1 MLYIDVPEPDQM
13 QQNDYNLLVATNAEY
28 YTRANQLSGTNPDVD
43 ELVDYFKLLLKD
55 KTEKEVAGSTFFR
68 LDSGTILRNHLPM
81 SGRTMKRN
89 GSNEVEVK
97 LSRCVSRIDL
107 VNRDDTY
114 DLVSVSLWNVFPRTH
129 IWDNNFTNYTDEKHL
144 NRFGTI
150 YMDNQSNTEIRG
162 RFYTFENYVPNTLQ
176 NDTATTCLIVGLRP
190 KEDSKRTEYYRIN
203 LCPTGRSQLLRRNH
217 LYQVTINRVTGKG
230 KGSEKDAYE
239 NAEILLSGTIQ
250 SWDEDDFSNL
260 QFDEEHTLFLSHS
273 KINLSYSGGTEF
285 VNIVTRG
292 TGEVKIS
299 QEILPDGL
307 KARLSAARDTLYID
321 AARTFDKKEGLVEIQ
336 FGSFRAAVEVSQN
349 GEYSEWLEITPDRL
363 HPFPAEKDA
372 PNHTQMVSVD
382 ASPGCKARLYNDN
395 DTNIFSLAE
404 EENYFTI
411 SVKED
416 NDTEKP
422 RYSFVTVFLED
433 NPMIARIL
441 LLTQTG
447 KNKETI

>member
-107 VNRDDTY
+107 INRDDTY
-114 DLVSVSLWNVFPRTH
+114 DLVSVSLWNVFPRTN

-150 YMDNQSNTEIRG
+150 YVDNQSNTEIRG
-162 RFYTFENYVPNTLQ
+162 RLYTFENYVPNTLQ

-190 KEDSKRTEYYRIN
+190 KEDPKRTEYYRIN
-203 LCPTGRSQLLRRNH
+203 LCPTGRLQLLRRNH

-250 SWDEDDFSNL
+250 SWNEDDFSNL

-321 AARTFDKKEGLVEIQ
+321 AARTFDKKEGLIEIQ

-363 HPFPAEKDA
+363 TAFPADKDSK
-372 PNHTQMVSVD
+372 NNSQKVVVD
-382 ASPGCKARLYNDN
+382 TKDEWVVELYNEN
-395 DTNIFSLAE
+395 DTEIFSYVKKKDEL
-404 EENYFTI
+404 TI
-411 SVKED
+411 SVKES
-416 NDTEKP
+416 NDKEEP
-422 RYSFVTVFLED
+422 RFSFVTVSLKN
-433 NPMIARIL
+433 NPFITRTL
-441 LLTQTG
+441 LLIQEG
-447 KNKETI
+447 NKK